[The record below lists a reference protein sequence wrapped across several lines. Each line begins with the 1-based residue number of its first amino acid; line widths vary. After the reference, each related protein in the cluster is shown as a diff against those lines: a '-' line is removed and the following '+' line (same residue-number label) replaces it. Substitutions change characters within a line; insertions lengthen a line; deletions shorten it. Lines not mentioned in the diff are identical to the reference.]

1 MDTLD
6 KYIKVF
12 DNLLSPSLCNS
23 IVSEYKDD
31 SEWAD
36 AHIIGYS
43 NTDYLV
49 DKSIRCVQQI
59 GISTNQVIE
68 KNKLV
73 RSALDSELFL
83 AASKVISNYNNLIE
97 CRIEKDSGY
106 DLLRYDIGGFYKMHT
121 DSATDT
127 MRTLSCSFSLND
139 DYEGGEWEFFN
150 GAMKVR
156 PPKGSAI
163 VFPSNFLYPHAI
175 TPVTKGSRFSI
186 VTWFI

>member
-31 SEWAD
+31 SEWED
-36 AHIIGYS
+36 ARLISYS
-43 NTDYLV
+43 NTEHLV

-59 GISTNQVIE
+59 GISANQVIE
-68 KNKLV
+68 KNKIV
-73 RSALDSELFL
+73 RSALDSELFS
-83 AASKVISNYNNLIE
+83 AASKVISNYNTLIE

-121 DSATDT
+121 DSATDI

-139 DYEGGEWEFFN
+139 DYEGGEWGFWDREITI
-150 GAMKVR
+150 KL
-156 PPKGSAI
+156 PKGAAI
-163 VFPSNFLYPHAI
+163 LFPSNFMYPHEI
-175 TPVTKGSRFSI
+175 MSVTKGTRYSVI
-186 VTWFI
+186 TWFI